1 MTTEAVA
8 GLTIA
13 GSTLVLAIG
22 GLILRAVF
30 EHQAEP
36 LRVGVLELKNAITTL
51 NELLRGEIESRKED
65 QGDLH
70 LILRKQGKILEQLEG
85 IVANHETR
93 ITVIEKT
100 TGLDGAPKSRRRA

>member
-1 MTTEAVA
+1 MGTAEWGVMVA
-8 GLTIA
+8 GGSLT
-13 GSTLVLAIG
+13 LAVG

-30 EHQAEP
+30 EHEAQP

-70 LILRKQGKILEQLEG
+70 LILRKQGEILEQLEG

-100 TGLDGAPKSRRRA
+100 TGLDGTSKSRRRA

>member
-1 MTTEAVA
+1 MGTGEWGVVVA
-8 GLTIA
+8 GGSLT
-13 GSTLVLAIG
+13 LAVG

-30 EHQAEP
+30 EHEAQP

-70 LILRKQGKILEQLEG
+70 LILVKQGEILEKLEG
-85 IVANHETR
+85 IAADHETR
-93 ITVIEKT
+93 ITVIETT
-100 TGLDGAPKSRRRA
+100 TGLGGASKSRRRV